1 MATSCGF
8 ESRRPHQGL
17 VRDRDSRSIARVS
30 SVDKITISPD
40 LTFDA
45 LVVGES
51 GASLVLLLHG
61 FAESLHCWRAQIAA
75 LSDMGYRVIAP
86 SQLFGDR
93 AARSA

>member
-1 MATSCGF
+1 
-8 ESRRPHQGL
+8 
-17 VRDRDSRSIARVS
+17 VS

-45 LVVGES
+45 LVAGES

-93 AARSA
+93 AARSAWWVPLSHEPADG